1 MSNEELDILRRR
13 IERERLARKAAEN
26 ILEQKSLEL
35 FEANQKLNSL
45 NNELQSEVDRRI
57 KQLEFAEHE
66 YQELVEAVN
75 DIIYKT
81 DIKGRFLYVNPKTV
95 EVTGYT
101 EEEFMRLRIND
112 IIDPSFEREVTL
124 YYLKQ
129 VELDL
134 PAKDMEFPIMTKSG
148 ERIWINQTANF
159 VFNAYKERN
168 EFIVVARDVTERRNL
183 TQVLK
188 NSEEKYRG
196 IIENLEL
203 GLLEIDAGGAITKAY
218 PKFCELCGYDEFDLI
233 GLNARDVFLHH
244 DDKSEL
250 NANFARKFAS
260 VCEVRIRHKNGT
272 YLWVIVSTAPF
283 FDIKGNYLGS
293 IGIYLNISQRKTMES
308 ELKVAKEVAEASVKS
323 KELFLANMS
332 HEIRTPMNAIMG
344 LGDLLKETQLTDQQY
359 KYVSTINTSAK
370 NLLTIINDILD
381 FSKIE
386 AGKLQIES
394 IPFDITQTVDKTAE
408 VFQPLAKDKKL
419 SFECNLDRK
428 IRKEVLGDPTRLNQV
443 LINLLGN
450 AFKFTEEGEVVLK
463 VELIEKDKQVYKV
476 RFSVSDTG
484 IGISKKHQTTIFD
497 SFAQA
502 ETSTARLF
510 GGTGL
515 GLSISYQLIKLM
527 GGELKVESEVGKGTE
542 FSFSLDFDI
551 LKFHT
556 MVNSVAIEKLP
567 KGVKVLLVEDNK
579 VNQFLAQTILKGW
592 DCEVE
597 CADDGEIAVNKLKE
611 STYDIVLMDVRMPNM
626 NGEEATKVIREEL
639 ELTVPIIALT
649 ANAIKGDREKYLNMG
664 MNDYVSKPFEKEELN
679 EKIIKWIKK

>member
-1 MSNEELDILRRR
+1 MLNSELDILQRR
-13 IERERLARKAAEN
+13 IKRERLARKEAEN

-35 FEANQKLNSL
+35 FEANQKLNAL

-81 DIKGRFLYVNPKTV
+81 DIRGRFLYVNPKTV

-112 IIDPSFEREVTL
+112 IIDPSFEKEVTT

-134 PAKDMEFPIMTKSG
+134 PAKDMEFPIVTKSG
-148 ERIWINQTANF
+148 DRIWINQTANF

-203 GLLEIDAGGAITKAY
+203 GLLEIDVKGAITRAY
-218 PKFCELCGYDEFDLI
+218 PKFCELCGYEEQELI
-233 GLNARDVFLHH
+233 GLNAREVFLH
-244 DDKSEL
+244 DEDKTE
-250 NANFARKFAS
+250 ANEDGARKFAS
-260 VCEVRIRHKNGT
+260 VCEVRIRHKNGN
-272 YLWVIVSTAPF
+272 YLWVIVSNAPF
-283 FDIKGNYLGS
+283 YDIRGVYLGS
-293 IGIYLNISQRKTMES
+293 IGIYLNISQRKAMES
-308 ELKVAKEVAEASVKS
+308 ELKIAKEVAEASVKS
-323 KELFLANMS
+323 KEMFLANMS
-332 HEIRTPMNAIMG
+332 HEIRTPMNAILG
-344 LGDLLKETQLTDQQY
+344 LGNLLTETLLTDQQY
-359 KYVSTINTSAK
+359 RYASTINTSAK

-386 AGKLQIES
+386 AGKLQIEN
-394 IPFDITQTVDKTAE
+394 IPLDVMQTVDKTVE
-408 VFQPLAKDKKL
+408 VFLPLAKDKKL
-419 SFECNLDRK
+419 HFVRDLDKK

-450 AFKFTEEGEVVLK
+450 AFKFTEEGEIVLK
-463 VELIEKDKQVYKV
+463 VELLEKDKKNYKI
-476 RFSVSDTG
+476 RFSVRDTG
-484 IGISKKHQTTIFD
+484 IGISQKHQNSIFD

-502 ETSTARLF
+502 EPSTARLF

-527 GGELKVESEVGKGTE
+527 GGDLKVKSKVGEGTE
-542 FSFSLDFDI
+542 FSFELDLEI
-551 LKFHT
+551 LKFQA
-556 MVNSVAIEKLP
+556 MVNNVSVEKLP
-567 KGVKVLLVEDNK
+567 KGVRVLLVEDNK
-579 VNQFLAQTILKGW
+579 VNQFLAQTILKSW
-592 DCEVE
+592 ECEVV
-597 CADDGEIAVNKLKE
+597 CADDGEIAIEKLNE
-611 STYDIVLMDVRMPNM
+611 ASFDIVLMDVRMPNM
-626 NGEEATKVIREEL
+626 NGEEATKVIREEMCL
-639 ELTVPIIALT
+639 NIPIIALT
-649 ANAIKGDREKYLNMG
+649 ANAIKGDKEKYLSMG
-664 MNDYVSKPFEKEELN
+664 MNDYVSKPFEKDELN
-679 EKIIKWIKK
+679 EKILKWIK